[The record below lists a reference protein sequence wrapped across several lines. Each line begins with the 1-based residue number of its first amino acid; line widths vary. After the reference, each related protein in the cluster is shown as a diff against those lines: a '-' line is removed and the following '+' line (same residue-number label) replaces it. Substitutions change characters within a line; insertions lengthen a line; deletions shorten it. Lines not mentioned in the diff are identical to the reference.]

1 VRAYRFVR
9 PNGPSVVVAWAVKEP
24 VEVALPWR
32 GPKAVLTNRQGQSQ
46 GLPVTADG
54 TVRLR
59 LTGSPV
65 FITE

>member
-1 VRAYRFVR
+1 
-9 PNGPSVVVAWAVKEP
+9 VVAAWAVKEP

-46 GLPVTADG
+46 ELPAADG
-54 TVRLR
+54 TLRLT

-65 FITE
+65 FIAE